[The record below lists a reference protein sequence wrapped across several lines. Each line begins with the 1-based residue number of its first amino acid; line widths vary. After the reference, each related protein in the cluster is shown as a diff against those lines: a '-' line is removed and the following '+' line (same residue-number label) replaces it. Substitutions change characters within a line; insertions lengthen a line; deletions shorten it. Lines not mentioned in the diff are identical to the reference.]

1 MWQTLN
7 FIVVTKMTYDISTHW
22 KISTNHYCWEY
33 YSHPT
38 VYCIITY
45 CVMHRRPLEI
55 NTHKKHSFFYDFM
68 MSYLHFK
75 IWTIHSVGDKL
86 SFHSPGF
93 LSQWNVVFSAHPL
106 SPVKCKERR
115 VAEVCVCV
123 RVLYFHTLAGIKL
136 CVTTWGVLWFFYH
149 ITSHDITLIN
159 TNPRSWNHWVSVHD
173 FWQRKKKRNCS
184 KLFFSCFF

>member
-1 MWQTLN
+1 
-7 FIVVTKMTYDISTHW
+7 
-22 KISTNHYCWEY
+22 
-33 YSHPT
+33 
-38 VYCIITY
+38 
-45 CVMHRRPLEI
+45 
-55 NTHKKHSFFYDFM
+55 M
-68 MSYLHFK
+68 MSFLHFK
-75 IWTIHSVGDKL
+75 IWTIDSVGDKL

-136 CVTTWGVLWFFYH
+136 CVTTWSVLWFFYH

-173 FWQRKKKRNCS
+173 FWQRKKKK
-184 KLFFSCFF
+184 KLFKVVLFLFLLTAGVAGLVFGVLEFALLRVRVCLFGVSLCKKWLKRLSSVCTRDSLKDCGWTWSCWIKKKHL